1 MTKNKC
7 FSYTRNDC
15 VVLLLIYNTSFCL
28 WCMFLTNDRR
38 IGVLA
43 AFLILLIGLFILTLG
58 DMFQKKKDLKGE
70 VREEEKLIRKWLNE
84 EYKRVYAHRK
94 KKELLAKVG
103 FEGNNDV
110 IVFAEEHI
118 DIKSCPTLK
127 LTEKVHFAFLQKF
140 SQNLSIDE
148 TTRNP

>member
-15 VVLLLIYNTSFCL
+15 VALLLIYNTSFCL

-43 AFLILLIGLFILTLG
+43 AFLILLVGLFILTLG

-70 VREEEKLIRKWLNE
+70 VIEEEKLIRKWIND
-84 EYKRVYAHRK
+84 EYKRIYAQNK

-103 FEGNNDV
+103 FE
-110 IVFAEEHI
+110 EEYI
-118 DIKSCPTLK
+118 DMKSCPNLK

-148 TTRNP
+148 TIRNP